1 MLIPPQERR
10 PSRRQI
16 LAAVP
21 TRFSH
26 PMLRLMPYGA
36 LAPSEFDDLQT
47 LAYWAVDKR
56 RTVGQRADALASMC
70 ALYDHDF
77 LEMPRRWQL
86 IEEIAQHN
94 WALDRCFQVAEI
106 LFLARLDM
114 ASARI
119 EEEKIAGMVV
129 GIPTIRSSKAE
140 QSQEDRALHFAL
152 HVLSEA
158 VAHMSAK
165 SRGELAR
172 LPEPAR
178 LAAIRLL
185 RLYSVLGRHNV
196 KPAELPAARLRV
208 FRSTAKSLW
217 NALAKVALLPSHEPA
232 LYGEAAINRIDH
244 ALAGEAEHAARSNT
258 AGAGSS
264 AAGDARRFGPPAGH
278 DAALPP
284 TPGSALM
291 HVVIKGV
298 IVQPTDSAD
307 RDFLKPYA
315 ILQRPLPL
323 AALPPLET
331 LSRMQIQLH
340 QEFPWAANAIEA
352 VFGQLRARR
361 QFGSMRL
368 AFTPLL
374 LCGPPG
380 TGKTRLARRLGEV
393 FKLQT
398 MVLKL
403 GGAIDAMSI
412 LGTNRGWSTGQ
423 PSPLLRPLL
432 KGTASAL
439 IILDELDKPANGTK
453 NSPPIES
460 ALLGLLEP
468 EDARHWLDGYLQT
481 ECDLSGMLYIATC
494 NQTTWMPG
502 ALKSRFRM
510 VDVRA
515 PTMPELRSVAPFAA
529 RDIEAEWGLASGAL
543 EGVPFEQLLPP
554 RMTSL
559 RQLRRAMQSAVARWL
574 DAPSQRIR
582 H

>member
-1 MLIPPQERR
+1 M
-10 PSRRQI
+10 
-16 LAAVP
+16 
-21 TRFSH
+21 T
-26 PMLRLMPYGA
+26 
-36 LAPSEFDDLQT
+36 
-47 LAYWAVDKR
+47 
-56 RTVGQRADALASMC
+56 
-70 ALYDHDF
+70 
-77 LEMPRRWQL
+77 
-86 IEEIAQHN
+86 
-94 WALDRCFQVAEI
+94 
-106 LFLARLDM
+106 
-114 ASARI
+114 
-119 EEEKIAGMVV
+119 
-129 GIPTIRSSKAE
+129 
-140 QSQEDRALHFAL
+140 
-152 HVLSEA
+152 
-158 VAHMSAK
+158 
-165 SRGELAR
+165 
-172 LPEPAR
+172 
-178 LAAIRLL
+178 
-185 RLYSVLGRHNV
+185 
-196 KPAELPAARLRV
+196 
-208 FRSTAKSLW
+208 
-217 NALAKVALLPSHEPA
+217 KVALLPAHEPE

-244 ALAGEAEHAARSNT
+244 ALAGEAEHAARSKF
-258 AGAGSS
+258 
-264 AAGDARRFGPPAGH
+264 DLPAGH
-278 DAALPP
+278 DAAQPP
-284 TPGSALM
+284 APGSSLM

-298 IVQPTDSAD
+298 IVQPSDSAD

-331 LSRMQIQLH
+331 LSSMQRQLRE
-340 QEFPWAANAIEA
+340 EFPWAANALEA

-361 QFGSMRL
+361 QFGSVHL

-393 FKLQT
+393 FRLQT
-398 MVLKL
+398 LVLKL

-460 ALLGLLEP
+460 ALLGLLEL
-468 EDARHWLDGYLQT
+468 EDARCWLDGYLQT

-515 PTMPELRSVAPFAA
+515 PTLPELRSVAPFVAK
-529 RDIEAEWGLASGAL
+529 DIEAEWGLASGAL
-543 EGVPFEQLLPP
+543 QGVPFEHLLPP

-574 DAPSQRIR
+574 DAPGQHIR

>member
-1 MLIPPQERR
+1 MLIPPEARR

-21 TRFSH
+21 TRFRH

-36 LAPSEFDDLQT
+36 LAPSEFEDLQA
-47 LAYWAVDKR
+47 LACWAVDKR
-56 RTVGQRADALASMC
+56 RTAGQRADALASMC
-70 ALYDHDF
+70 VLYDHGF
-77 LEMPRRWQL
+77 IELPRRWQL

-94 WALDRCFQVAEI
+94 WALDRCLRVAEI
-106 LFLARLDM
+106 LFLARLDTVN
-114 ASARI
+114 AHV

-129 GIPTIRSSKAE
+129 GIPTIRGSKAG
-140 QSQEDRALHFAL
+140 QPQEGQALSTAMI
-152 HVLSEA
+152 VLSEA
-158 VAHMSAK
+158 VAHMSAR
-165 SRGELAR
+165 SRGELTS
-172 LPEPAR
+172 LPEPER
-178 LAAIRLL
+178 LAGIRLL

-196 KPAELPAARLRV
+196 NPAELPAARLRV
-208 FRSTAKSLW
+208 FRSTGKSLW
-217 NALAKVALLPSHEPA
+217 KALTKVALVHLHEPA
-232 LYGEAAINRIDH
+232 LYGEAAMNRIDH
-244 ALAGEAEHAARSNT
+244 ALAGEAERVVRSK
-258 AGAGSS
+258 S
-264 AAGDARRFGPPAGH
+264 DLPAGR
-278 DAALPP
+278 DAAAPP
-284 TPGSALM
+284 TSESSLM
-291 HVVIKGV
+291 HVVIKGT

-331 LSRMQIQLH
+331 LSSMHFQLR
-340 QEFPWAANAIEA
+340 QEFPWAANALEA
-352 VFGQLRARR
+352 VFGQLRARK
-361 QFGSMRL
+361 QFGSVRL

-393 FKLQT
+393 FELQT

-403 GGAIDAMSI
+403 GGATDAMSI
-412 LGTNRGWSTGQ
+412 LGTSRGWSTGQ

-453 NSPPIES
+453 NSPPVES
-460 ALLGLLEP
+460 ALLSLLEP
-468 EDARHWLDGYLQT
+468 EDARHWPDGYLQT

-515 PTMPELRSVAPFAA
+515 PTVPELRSVAPFVA

-543 EGVPFEQLLPP
+543 QGVPFERLLPP

-559 RQLRRAMQSAVARWL
+559 RQLRRAMQSAIARWL
-574 DAPSQRIR
+574 DAPGQRIK

>member
-21 TRFSH
+21 SRFRH

-36 LAPSEFDDLQT
+36 LAPSEFEDLQT

-56 RTVGQRADALASMC
+56 RSVGQRAEALASMC

-114 ASARI
+114 ASAHI
-119 EEEKIAGMVV
+119 EEEKVNGMVV
-129 GIPTIRSSKAE
+129 GIPTIRSTKAE
-140 QSQEDRALHFAL
+140 QSQEDRGLPFAL
-152 HVLSEA
+152 LVLSEA
-158 VAHMSAK
+158 VAHMSAR
-165 SRGELAR
+165 SRAELAG
-172 LPEPAR
+172 LPERAR

-196 KPAELPAARLRV
+196 QPAELPAARLRV

-217 NALAKVALLPSHEPA
+217 NALTKVALLPPHEPE

-244 ALAGEAEHAARSNT
+244 ALAGEAEHAVRSKF
-258 AGAGSS
+258 
-264 AAGDARRFGPPAGH
+264 DLPAGH

-284 TPGSALM
+284 TAGSSLM
-291 HVVIKGV
+291 HIVIKGV

-331 LSRMQIQLH
+331 LSRMQIQLR
-340 QEFPWAANAIEA
+340 QEFPWAANALEA

-361 QFGSMRL
+361 QFGSVRL

-393 FKLQT
+393 FRLQT

>member
-1 MLIPPQERR
+1 MLIPPEARR

-36 LAPSEFDDLQT
+36 LAPSEFEDLQA

-56 RTVGQRADALASMC
+56 RSAGQRADALASMC
-70 ALYDHDF
+70 VLYDHGCIE
-77 LEMPRRWQL
+77 LPRRWQL
-86 IEEIAQHN
+86 IEEIAQYN
-94 WALDRCFQVAEI
+94 WALDRCLRVAEI
-106 LFLARLDM
+106 LFLARLDRVN
-114 ASARI
+114 AHI
-119 EEEKIAGMVV
+119 EEEKIEGMVV
-129 GIPTIRSSKAE
+129 GIPTIRASKAG
-140 QSQEDRALHFAL
+140 QAQEDRALSFAL
-152 HVLSEA
+152 ILLSEA

-165 SRGELAR
+165 SRSELAS

-185 RLYSVLGRHNV
+185 RLYSVLGKHNV

-208 FRSTAKSLW
+208 FRSTGKSLW
-217 NALAKVALLPSHEPA
+217 NALTKVPLLPAHEPE
-232 LYGEAAINRIDH
+232 LYGEAAMNRIDH
-244 ALAGEAEHAARSNT
+244 ALTGEAERVVRSK
-258 AGAGSS
+258 S
-264 AAGDARRFGPPAGH
+264 DLPAGR
-278 DAALPP
+278 DAAAPP
-284 TPGSALM
+284 TSESSLM
-291 HVVIKGV
+291 HVVIKGI

-323 AALPPLET
+323 AALPTLET
-331 LSRMQIQLH
+331 LSKMHFQLQ

-361 QFGSMRL
+361 QFGSVRL

-393 FKLQT
+393 FELQT

-403 GGAIDAMSI
+403 GGATDAMSI
-412 LGTNRGWSTGQ
+412 LGTSRGWSTGQ

-439 IILDELDKPANGTK
+439 IILDELDKPANSTK
-453 NSPPIES
+453 NSPPVES
-460 ALLGLLEP
+460 ALLSLLEP
-468 EDARHWLDGYLQT
+468 EDARHWPDGYLQT

-515 PTMPELRSVAPFAA
+515 PTVPELRSVAPFVAK
-529 RDIEAEWGLASGAL
+529 DIEADWGLESGAL
-543 EGVPFEQLLPP
+543 QGVPFEQLLPP

-559 RQLRRAMQSAVARWL
+559 RQLRRAMQSAVAWWL
-574 DAPSQRIR
+574 DAPGQRVK

>member
-1 MLIPPQERR
+1 MLISPQERR

-21 TRFSH
+21 TTFRH

-36 LAPSEFDDLQT
+36 LAPSEFEDLQALT
-47 LAYWAVDKR
+47 YWAVDKR
-56 RTVGQRADALASMC
+56 RSVGQRADALASMC
-70 ALYDHDF
+70 ALYDHSF
-77 LEMPRRWQL
+77 TELPRRWQL

-94 WALDRCFQVAEI
+94 WTLDRCLQVAEI

-119 EEEKIAGMVV
+119 EEEKVNGMVV
-129 GIPTIRSSKAE
+129 GIPRIRGAKAE
-140 QSQEDRALHFAL
+140 LPQEDRAVVLAL
-152 HVLSEA
+152 LVLSEA
-158 VAHMSAK
+158 VAHMSAR
-165 SRGELAR
+165 SRDELAG

-185 RLYSVLGRHNV
+185 RLYSVHGRHNV
-196 KPAELPAARLRV
+196 KPTELPAARLRV
-208 FRSTAKSLW
+208 FRATGKSLW
-217 NALAKVALLPSHEPA
+217 NALTKVALLPPDEPE

-244 ALAGEAEHAARSNT
+244 ALAGEAGHAVRSKF
-258 AGAGSS
+258 
-264 AAGDARRFGPPAGH
+264 DLPAGH

-284 TPGSALM
+284 TPGSSLM

-331 LSRMQIQLH
+331 LSSMQRQLR

-352 VFGQLRARR
+352 VFGQLRARS
-361 QFGSMRL
+361 QFGSVRL

-393 FKLQT
+393 FRLQT

-432 KGTASAL
+432 KGAASAL
-439 IILDELDKPANGTK
+439 IILDELDKPAHGTK

-468 EDARHWLDGYLQT
+468 EDARCWLDGYLQT

-529 RDIEAEWGLASGAL
+529 RDIEAEWGLESGAL
-543 EGVPFEQLLPP
+543 QGVPFEQLLPP

-574 DAPSQRIR
+574 DAPSQRSR

>member
-1 MLIPPQERR
+1 MLISPQERR

-21 TRFSH
+21 TRFRH

-36 LAPSEFDDLQT
+36 LAPSEFEDLQA

-56 RTVGQRADALASMC
+56 RSVGQRADALASMC
-70 ALYDHDF
+70 ALYDHSF
-77 LEMPRRWQL
+77 TELPRRWQL

-94 WALDRCFQVAEI
+94 WTLDRCLQVAEI

-119 EEEKIAGMVV
+119 EEEKVNGMVV
-129 GIPTIRSSKAE
+129 GIPRIRGTKAE
-140 QSQEDRALHFAL
+140 LPQEDRALVFAL
-152 HVLSEA
+152 LVLSEA

-165 SRGELAR
+165 SRSELAG

-185 RLYSVLGRHNV
+185 RLYCVLGRHNV

-208 FRSTAKSLW
+208 FRATGKSLW
-217 NALAKVALLPSHEPA
+217 NALTKVALLPAHEPE

-244 ALAGEAEHAARSNT
+244 ALAGEAEHAVRSKF
-258 AGAGSS
+258 
-264 AAGDARRFGPPAGH
+264 DLPAGH

-284 TPGSALM
+284 TPGSSLM

-331 LSRMQIQLH
+331 LSSMQRQLR

-361 QFGSMRL
+361 QFGSLRL

-393 FKLQT
+393 FQLQT

-403 GGAIDAMSI
+403 GGVLDAMSI

-468 EDARHWLDGYLQT
+468 EDARCWPDGYLQT

-494 NQTTWMPG
+494 NQTTWIPG

-529 RDIEAEWGLASGAL
+529 RDIEAEWGLESGAL
-543 EGVPFEQLLPP
+543 QGVPFEQLLPP

-574 DAPSQRIR
+574 DAPSQRSR